1 MVSVSLT
8 LGKGDYSNFEFFIL
22 PTYSYFGD
30 YQILYNLKSQLTY
43 QAGDGKLLVTL
54 CLKKQ
59 KLLQMMEDY
68 PEARKFYMDRAWAR
82 RSEFRRRQ
90 KKFIQKLVQEN
101 IIFNNDLS
109 LNSIQNNDEKESG
122 EPLQDSFNSSSD
134 EDVKIDISDPARQFK
149 IKDKHIRELIDKK
162 ISKFYHNID
171 VEVEL
176 GDDIPTDELE
186 GLSEDEILED

>member
-1 MVSVSLT
+1 VVSVSLT

-109 LNSIQNNDEKESG
+109 LNSI
-122 EPLQDSFNSSSD
+122 
-134 EDVKIDISDPARQFK
+134 
-149 IKDKHIRELIDKK
+149 
-162 ISKFYHNID
+162 
-171 VEVEL
+171 
-176 GDDIPTDELE
+176 
-186 GLSEDEILED
+186 

>member
-1 MVSVSLT
+1 
-8 LGKGDYSNFEFFIL
+8 
-22 PTYSYFGD
+22 
-30 YQILYNLKSQLTY
+30 
-43 QAGDGKLLVTL
+43 
-54 CLKKQ
+54 
-59 KLLQMMEDY
+59 MEDY

-109 LNSIQNNDEKESG
+109 MNSIQNNDEKESG
-122 EPLQDSFNSSSD
+122 TNDPAVDHDYSFNSSSD

>member
-149 IKDKHIRELIDKK
+149 IKDKQIRELIDKK